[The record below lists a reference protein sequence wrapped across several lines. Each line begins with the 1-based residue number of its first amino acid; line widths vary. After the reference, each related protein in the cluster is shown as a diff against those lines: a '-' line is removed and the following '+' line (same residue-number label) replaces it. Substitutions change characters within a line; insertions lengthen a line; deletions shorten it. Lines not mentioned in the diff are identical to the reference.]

1 MLDIN
6 KLHREQIEKRDK
18 ELCAAFVKLKMEHP
32 EKSLHGLT
40 LMMSP
45 EWHLTPA
52 SIRLIVDKAG
62 LIPQGFVRKRT
73 TKGKARKC
81 HKTNRGYGCV
91 PKDGSD

>member
-18 ELCAAFVKLKMEHP
+18 ELCAAFVKLKMEYP
-32 EKSLHGLT
+32 DKSLHGLT

-52 SIRLIVDKAG
+52 AIRLIVDKAG
-62 LIPQGFVRKRT
+62 LIPQGFIRKRT
-73 TKGKARKC
+73 TKTKARKC
-81 HKTNRGYGCV
+81 HRTNKSHGCV
-91 PKDGSD
+91 SKNNHD